1 MELDIPI
8 YVTGMSFGAL
18 SYEAKTALA
27 RGATMAGTATCSGE
41 GGMIPDERR
50 YSEKRRAE
58 AERAARVLGLEHL
71 HFLDLP
77 DGELDLHVVNAIER
91 HQSAPCFGHDAVT
104 LALGKAWKAEAKH
117 SPRRGDADLF
127 DPAEL
132 QGRFATAGIFDLLEG
147 LVGLLDRGHPFHQG
161 KPDPRGAA
169 RDSP

>member
-1 MELDIPI
+1 
-8 YVTGMSFGAL
+8 
-18 SYEAKTALA
+18 
-27 RGATMAGTATCSGE
+27 MAGLANA
-41 GGMIPDERR
+41 PLAWRLAD
-50 YSEKRRAE
+50 
-58 AERAARVLGLEHL
+58 
-71 HFLDLP
+71 
-77 DGELDLHVVNAIER
+77 LDLHVVNAIEG

-104 LALGKAWKAEAKH
+104 LALGEAWKAEAKH
-117 SPRRGDADLF
+117 CPRRGDADLF